1 MEEEGIVFRNRTK
14 KEQALID
21 EVTGIVL
28 IGAALLGWYVT
39 DSLGGALIAV
49 GIAVVLVIV
58 ISVFRSMRLSKRL
71 KQSGIADID
80 EMSGRQ
86 FEEYLGTLFNS
97 QGYNVSYTPA
107 TGDFGADLI
116 LKKGKEIVVVQAKR
130 YKKSVGIKA
139 VQEVIPA
146 KTMYNATAAWVVTN
160 SNYTKQALTLGK
172 RNGVRMIDRE
182 QLIRLSID
190 MKTANEKTKSVASR

>member
-1 MEEEGIVFRNRTK
+1 MRNRTK

-21 EVTGIVL
+21 EITGIVILVAGL
-28 IGAALLGWYVT
+28 IGWYVT
-39 DSLGGALIAV
+39 DSLGGAVIAG
-49 GIAVVLVIV
+49 GIAIVIV
-58 ISVFRSMRLSKRL
+58 IGISIFRSMRFSMRL

-80 EMSGRQ
+80 EMTGRQ

-97 QGYNVSYTPA
+97 QGYNVSFTPT

-116 LKKGKEIVVVQAKR
+116 LKKGKETVVVQAKR
-130 YKKSVGIKA
+130 YKKAVGIKA

-146 KTMYNATAAWVVTN
+146 KGMYNASAAWVVTN
-160 SNYTKQALTLGK
+160 SNYTKQDLTLAK

-182 QLIRLSID
+182 QLIRLSIE
-190 MKTANEKTKSVASR
+190 MKLANEKPKSIVSR

>member
-1 MEEEGIVFRNRTK
+1 LRNRTK

-28 IGAALLGWYVT
+28 LGAGLLGWYVT
-39 DSLGGALIAV
+39 DSLGGAGIAV
-49 GIAVVLVIV
+49 GIAVVIVIG

-80 EMSGRQ
+80 DMTGRQ

-97 QGYNVSYTPA
+97 QGYSVSYTPA

-116 LKKGKEIVVVQAKR
+116 LKRGKETVVVQAKR
-130 YKKSVGIKA
+130 YKKTVGIKA

-146 KTMYNATAAWVVTN
+146 KGMYNASAAWVVTN
-160 SNYTKQALTLGK
+160 SNYTKQALTLAK

-190 MKTANEKTKSVASR
+190 MRAANEKHKSIVSR